1 MVITS
6 LRGGL
11 GNQLFQVAAGIRL
24 AAVHGT
30 VLKLDLSPLED
41 ETFFTPRSYELA
53 PFWIDVAEASAAE
66 VEALAGSRRKR
77 LLAWLPGRARS
88 QADTAAN
95 ERHFHFDS
103 DVLCLDDDVCLRG
116 YWQSERYFADAAT
129 LVRKALRFKEPAT
142 ARNAE
147 LAAEIAGP
155 SAVSLHV
162 RRGDYVSNPSARE
175 IHGLCTLDYYQR
187 AVAILCEQ
195 VVDPFFYIFSDEPD
209 WVRANLRVDAPFAI
223 IDHNGTDACHE
234 DMRLMSLC
242 AHHIIANSSFSWWGA
257 WLGANS
263 EKIVIAPERWFAVS
277 DRDTRDVVPEAWTR
291 T

>member
-11 GNQLFQVAAGIRL
+11 GNQLFQVSAGIRL

-30 VLKLDLSPLED
+30 ELKLDLSRLED
-41 ETFFTPRSYELA
+41 ETLFTPRSYELA
-53 PFWIDVAEASAAE
+53 PFSIDAEEASAAE
-66 VEALAGSRRKR
+66 VEALAGSQRKR

-88 QADTAAN
+88 QANTAAN

-103 DVLCLDDDVCLRG
+103 DVLSLDDDVCLRG

-129 LVRKALRFKEPAT
+129 LVRKAFRFKEPAV

-147 LAAEIAGP
+147 LAAEIVER

-162 RRGDYVSNPSARE
+162 RRGDYVSNPAALA

-187 AVAILCEQ
+187 AVASICEQ
-195 VVDPFFYIFSDEPD
+195 VANASFYVFSDEPD
-209 WVRANLRVDAPFAI
+209 WVRANLHIDAPLTI
-223 IDHNGTDACHE
+223 IDHNGPDACHE

-263 EKIVIAPERWFAVS
+263 EKIVIAPERWFSVG
-277 DRDTRDVVPEAWTR
+277 DRDTRDVVPEAWIR
-291 T
+291 A